1 MGMIKPFGPSIY
13 QGAIT
18 EKLRKE
24 LLALAFD
31 AKDDA
36 STILVGQLTEQLYLY
51 PEDDQ
56 MKVILDCVRTYTNHQ
71 NALIEIDPLWVN
83 FQTANDWQPV
93 HNHDGD
99 LSFVCYLD
107 IPKGI
112 YEETPEAGSLY
123 FNYGERQKGSNN
135 VWGPIKPTNGDF
147 FIFPSWLNH
156 YVYPFR
162 SPGQRVSMSGNIW
175 LKSDSS
181 PSY

>member
-1 MGMIKPFGPSIY
+1 MGMIRPFGPSIY
-13 QGAIT
+13 QGQIN
-18 EKLRKE
+18 EQLRKE

-36 STILVGQLTEQLYLY
+36 SPILVGQLDEQLYIY
-51 PEDDQ
+51 PEDHQ
-56 MKVILDCVRTYTNHQ
+56 LKAILDHVREYTNQ
-71 NALIEIDPLWVN
+71 YKAYIDIEPLWVN

-107 IPKGI
+107 IPSGI
-112 YEETPEAGSLY
+112 YDETPEAGSLY
-123 FNYGERQKGSNN
+123 FNYGERQKGSNS
-135 VWGPIKPTNGDF
+135 VWGPVKPRNGQC

-162 SPGQRVSMSGNIW
+162 SAGQRVSMSGNIW
-175 LKSDSS
+175 LKSET